1 MTWSSLEELEAATA
15 DYQANWWRSN
25 EDALKIIEE
34 RTTHPGLHAEVR
46 VISDRG
52 ELVSTARIYRPGAAD
67 DRPYVSERLAVHARI
82 VADCVAPGA
91 AGVTPATPAHADRP
105 TVFFTIGCPGAGK
118 TSVLRSIV
126 DRHRTRLAD
135 AAGAG
140 VPTPYSVID
149 ADRVRQLLPEYAEG
163 LGSLVVATEC
173 FDLTYGDV
181 FDRAL
186 DRRADIVYDT
196 IGRLGSMRDYVERL
210 RSADYDIHLLHASA
224 PLDRC
229 QERTEHRALEVDG
242 RLVPAGMLERW
253 ANDADE
259 TLAALL
265 SEDFPLAGWAK
276 VDTTDIAVPTL
287 IEGTTP
293 WSELW

>member
-25 EDALKIIEE
+25 EEALQIVGE
-34 RTTHPGLHAEVR
+34 RTAHPGLRAEVT
-46 VISDRG
+46 VISNRG
-52 ELVSTARIYRPGAAD
+52 EVVSTDRIYRPGVPD
-67 DRPYVSERLAVHARI
+67 DRPYLPERRAVHEHI
-82 VADCVAPGA
+82 VANCVAPA
-91 AGVTPATPAHADRP
+91 AAEATSSTTTDADPP
-105 TVFFTIGCPGAGK
+105 TAFFTIGCPGAGK
-118 TSVLRSIV
+118 TSVLRKIV
-126 DRHRTRLAD
+126 ERHRTHSAD
-135 AAGAG
+135 AAAAG
-140 VPTPYSVID
+140 VPAPYSVID
-149 ADRVRQLLPEYAEG
+149 ADRVRQLLPEYAGG
-163 LGSLVVATEC
+163 LGSLVVANEC
-173 FDLTYGDV
+173 YDLTYGDV

-186 DRRADIVYDT
+186 ARRADIVYDT
-196 IGRLGSMRDYVERL
+196 IGRLSSIRDYVERL
-210 RSADYDIHLLHASA
+210 RSAGYDIHLLHASA

-259 TLAALL
+259 ALAAMV
-265 SEDFPLAGWAK
+265 SEGFPLRGWAK
-276 VDTTDIAVPTL
+276 FDTTDIAIPTL